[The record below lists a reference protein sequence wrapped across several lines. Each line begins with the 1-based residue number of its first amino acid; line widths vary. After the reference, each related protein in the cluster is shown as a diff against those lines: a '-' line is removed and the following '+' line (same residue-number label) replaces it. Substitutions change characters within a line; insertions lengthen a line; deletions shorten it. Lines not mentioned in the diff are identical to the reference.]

1 MRTQER
7 SDEDL
12 VRAHVEFTLL
22 KAGLPWEVL
31 AAVDE
36 VRLLEYYAI
45 ALTER
50 ELEREAVLGG

>member
-1 MRTQER
+1 VRTQER

-12 VRAHVEFTLL
+12 MRAHVEFTLL
-22 KAGLPWEVL
+22 TAGVPWEVL
-31 AAVDE
+31 KEADE